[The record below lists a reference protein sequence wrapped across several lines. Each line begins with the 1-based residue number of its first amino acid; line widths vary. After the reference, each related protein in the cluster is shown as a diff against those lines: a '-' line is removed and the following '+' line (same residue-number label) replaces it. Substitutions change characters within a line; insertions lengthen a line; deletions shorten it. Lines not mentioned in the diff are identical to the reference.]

1 MTVKEILLETAR
13 KIGKYQEVSNYLN
26 GEDTVGEALTN
37 ELLECFHTIEN
48 ELALDY
54 LPLYAEEELVSKTG
68 AVYFSELDHAAVRI
82 VEVLDGYGNVLKF
95 QLFPQYLKTQPGK
108 LKIRYSYTP
117 ERKTVDGESDF
128 NLHASARLF
137 AYGMAA
143 EYAIQNGLFEEAGIW
158 DRKYKEAISAAYKA
172 TPNKK
177 IASRRWV

>member
-13 KIGKYQEVSNYLN
+13 KIGKYQEVSDYLD
-26 GEDTVGEALTN
+26 GGASAGKKLTE
-37 ELLECFHTIEN
+37 ELLECFHTVEN

-54 LPLYAEEELVSKTG
+54 LPLYAEEELVSQTG
-68 AVYFSELDHAAVRI
+68 AVFFSQLDRAAVRI
-82 VEVLDGYGNVLKF
+82 VEVQDGQGNALKF
-95 QLFPQYLKTQPGK
+95 QLFPQYLKTQSGK

-117 ERKTVDGESDF
+117 EKKSLNDESDF
-128 NLHASARLF
+128 GLHVSVRLF

-143 EYAIQNGLFEEAGIW
+143 EYAIQNGLFAEAGVW
-158 DRKYKEAISAAYKA
+158 DRKYKDAIAAVYKA